1 MISSSVTGTNSS
13 SSQSNSISEPAAS
26 TGQPLGPQILQGL
39 DSSNSISTTSIS
51 SSSVPSGSASASSV
65 LSGATTSTAQPFA
78 SQILQGLGTS
88 NTTASNSI
96 SSGATTST
104 GQPLAPQILQ
114 GFGSGT
120 SSVSS
125 TSILLSSP
133 ASTGSPYVSN
143 GMSSAVLGTAP
154 SNSVPTNLG
163 ISSSGAYRPPY
174 GPPYGSQQATS
185 GGLSLRP
192 LVSQSPLGFGS
203 GSSPVSS
210 LGPSVTA
217 PAFTLPSNS
226 LLNASPSN
234 LSYPITGPTSSGPSN
249 SLAKPIALAS
259 TGVFRG
265 TAPSNLPFSISVPLN
280 SAVSNSLPRSAQPT
294 ITANSASN
302 GTISNAT
309 STGGCFDWLGH
320 PLPCNCPGAYSSG
333 GYTSLVAIT
342 NIVTNTAVNPPVL
355 STKITTETVGPPA
368 VVPGQDTC
376 GMACLIGA
384 SEVQILYW
392 PITTGQAN
400 LSITAAGP
408 TTPYSYVS
416 NGFTFTSPSVYVA
429 YRGLKASAAYDPFGE
444 PLGTASHD
452 VTVGYPPEALSTSH
466 CNLAYTMSAQQYQPI
481 NYTELQYP
489 PPNSAITD
497 CPHASGQPDVGG
509 AIYNPSAS
517 NEATNAFFS
526 IPGALNWVDPAW
538 STCIPVTYGVF
549 DPPKAL
555 SKAAQMAPQTAAGTS
570 GPFPETAAPGSSAT
584 PAAAPVTVAPGA
596 LGGLPVPAALSPAS
610 VLIPEPTSL
619 SAATGFDPSDTGSI
633 VLIGTGSAAAF
644 GFLGGDKA
652 PSFLDAATA
661 LVPDVSVNEVF
672 ATPAPSNGP
681 NNTPQQAPQQA
692 TSEAAAPIPVVNT
705 PSYNSVL
712 MATPNSIVAAPTAAA
727 QPAVSPINAPI
738 DIVPTANPPAATAPA
753 GNTPA
758 GNTPAGNT
766 PAGSA
771 PAVNVAAGNS
781 PVTNPPG
788 TAVNNPVVLA
798 SPSPVVVAG
807 DTAAPASNGGVVIAS
822 STYSPGSQ
830 ATVGGQVIS
839 VGTNNIVQGGTTQN
853 VHAQIEP
860 TPVLVGGNSIES
872 APSGGVVIA
881 SSTYEPGVVA
891 QVAGTPISVGSSN
904 IVVASSTHAIP
915 SVAAVVPQAAPVT
928 SQAVLIPTPV
938 LVGGNSVANAP
949 GGGVVI
955 GSSTYQPG
963 VQAQISGTP
972 ISVGTDNIAVDSSTY
987 ALPSAPSATPVL
999 IGGSPI
1005 AKAFSGGVVIAGST
1019 YQPGVV
1025 AQVAGTPIS
1034 VGTDNVVINSQTVGL
1049 PNAEPQTPAPNPVQ
1063 TPVQTPV
1070 LVGGQSIVK
1079 ASGGGVVIGSS
1090 TIAPGSEAT
1099 VSGTV
1104 VTAGTNNVAVGG
1116 DNYALP
1122 DAAGAT
1128 LQQQQAPAAQPQSAP
1143 AIIAGQTVSRAS
1155 NGGVVVGSSTIAPGQ
1170 QATISGQVISAGP
1183 SNVAI
1188 GGSTYA
1194 FPSTAGAILQTPAP
1208 QAQPQTTAFVGGQSI
1223 ARASNG
1229 GIVIGSSTI
1238 APGSQATISGQVIS
1252 AGPTNVAIGGST
1264 YTLPSTAGAVLQTP
1278 APQPSVPVEV
1288 GGNSIVKAA
1297 NGGVVIG
1304 SSTIAPGSKAT
1315 ISGQVISAGPS
1326 NVAIDGSTYA
1336 LPTSAG
1342 GVLETPA
1349 PQTEQEVPVQVGGN
1363 SIARASNGGLIIG
1376 SSTLAPGSEAT
1387 ISGQVV
1393 SAGTTNVVIGSST
1406 YDLASTAGAV
1416 LQTPSPSTPS
1426 NAPVVVAGQ
1435 TVARASNGGLVVG
1448 TSTIAPGAQAT
1459 ISGHVFSAAGTG
1471 ATNIAI
1477 DGSNYALPTTAGALL
1492 ETPAPTSPKTAEA
1505 VVTLANGDVI
1515 SAGGPAAVISGVTAS
1530 ILGDDSG
1537 LVIGSKIIPLPP
1549 PSALTTSNA
1558 VYTVGS
1564 QTFTAAPSG
1573 LPISIDGTTLSP
1585 GGSPITISGTV
1596 VSLGNG
1602 ALQIGSTI
1610 MPLPTAPSE
1619 QFTVGGTTF
1628 TAAATGFAI
1637 GGTSLAPGGSAITIS
1652 GTVVSLG
1659 TAGLQIGS
1667 STIPLNAA
1675 ELTAAAG
1682 GLVSGIGTA
1691 PTGFYNATS
1700 NSTSS
1705 TLLTSSATLSGP
1717 TPLTGAVSPTQAATS
1732 TAKPKTGMASR
1743 FGNEIWV
1750 LMTVIL
1756 GWGVGV
1762 VAFTM

>member
-1 MISSSVTGTNSS
+1 M
-13 SSQSNSISEPAAS
+13 
-26 TGQPLGPQILQGL
+26 
-39 DSSNSISTTSIS
+39 
-51 SSSVPSGSASASSV
+51 
-65 LSGATTSTAQPFA
+65 
-78 SQILQGLGTS
+78 
-88 NTTASNSI
+88 
-96 SSGATTST
+96 
-104 GQPLAPQILQ
+104 
-114 GFGSGT
+114 
-120 SSVSS
+120 
-125 TSILLSSP
+125 
-133 ASTGSPYVSN
+133 
-143 GMSSAVLGTAP
+143 
-154 SNSVPTNLG
+154 
-163 ISSSGAYRPPY
+163 
-174 GPPYGSQQATS
+174 
-185 GGLSLRP
+185 
-192 LVSQSPLGFGS
+192 
-203 GSSPVSS
+203 
-210 LGPSVTA
+210 
-217 PAFTLPSNS
+217 
-226 LLNASPSN
+226 
-234 LSYPITGPTSSGPSN
+234 
-249 SLAKPIALAS
+249 
-259 TGVFRG
+259 
-265 TAPSNLPFSISVPLN
+265 
-280 SAVSNSLPRSAQPT
+280 
-294 ITANSASN
+294 
-302 GTISNAT
+302 
-309 STGGCFDWLGH
+309 
-320 PLPCNCPGAYSSG
+320 
-333 GYTSLVAIT
+333 AIT
-342 NIVTNTAVNPPVL
+342 NIVTNTAVNPPVV
-355 STKITTETVGPPA
+355 STQVITETAGPPA

-392 PITTGQAN
+392 PVTTGQAN

-429 YRGLKASAAYDPFGE
+429 YRGLMASAAYDPFGE

-452 VTVGYPPEALSTSH
+452 VTVGYPPGALSTSH
-466 CNLAYTMSAQQYQPI
+466 CNLAYTMSAQQYHAI

-489 PPNSAITD
+489 PPNSALTD

-509 AIYNPSAS
+509 AIYNPTAS
-517 NEATNAFFS
+517 NEASNPVFS

-555 SKAAQMAPQTAAGTS
+555 SKAVQMAAQTAAGAS
-570 GPFPETAAPGSSAT
+570 VPVAETAAPGSSAT
-584 PAAAPVTVAPGA
+584 PTAAPVTVVPGA
-596 LGGLPVPAALSPAS
+596 LGGGNAPAPAPLSPAS
-610 VLIPEPTSL
+610 VLIAVPTS
-619 SAATGFDPSDTGSI
+619 TVETEGQDPSDTGLLVFS
-633 VLIGTGSAAAF
+633 GTGSVEAY
-644 GFLGGDKA
+644 GFHGGDKA
-652 PSFLDAATA
+652 PSYLGAATA
-661 LVPDVSVNEVF
+661 LVPSVSVNEVL
-672 ATPAPSNGP
+672 ATPAASNNP
-681 NNTPQQAPQQA
+681 PQQA
-692 TSEAAAPIPVVNT
+692 TSEEAPIPVVNT

-712 MATPNSIVAAPTAAA
+712 MATPSSVVAAPTAAA
-727 QPAVSPINAPI
+727 QSAVSPVNAP
-738 DIVPTANPPAATAPA
+738 VNNGPAADSPAVTAPA
-753 GNTPA
+753 GN
-758 GNTPAGNT
+758 G
-766 PAGSA
+766 
-771 PAVNVAAGNS
+771 PAVNS
-781 PVTNPPG
+781 PVTNAPA
-788 TAVNNPVVLA
+788 TAVNNPVVVA

-807 DTAAPASNGGVVIAS
+807 STAAPASNGGVVIAS
-822 STYSPGSQ
+822 STYAPGSQ

-839 VGTNNIVQGGTTQN
+839 VGTNNIVQGGTTQS
-853 VHAQIEP
+853 VPTQTEP

-915 SVAAVVPQAAPVT
+915 SVAAVGPQAAPVG
-928 SQAVLIPTPV
+928 SQAAPTPTPV

-955 GSSTYQPG
+955 ASSTYQPG

-999 IGGSPI
+999 IGGSTI
-1005 AKAFSGGVVIAGST
+1005 AKASSGGVVIAGST

-1049 PNAEPQTPAPNPVQ
+1049 PSAAPQTPAPTAVQ
-1063 TPVQTPV
+1063 IPSQTPV

-1090 TIAPGSEAT
+1090 TIAPGSQAT

-1104 VTAGTNNVAVGG
+1104 VTAGTNNVVVGG
-1116 DNYALP
+1116 NNYALP
-1122 DAAGAT
+1122 ETAGAT

-1143 AIIAGQTVSRAS
+1143 AIVAGQTVSRAS

-1188 GGSTYA
+1188 GGSTYSL
-1194 FPSTAGAILQTPAP
+1194 PSTAGAILQTPAP
-1208 QAQPQTTAFVGGQSI
+1208 QTQPQTTAFVGGQSI

-1264 YTLPSTAGAVLQTP
+1264 YALPSTAGAVLQTP
-1278 APQPSVPVEV
+1278 APQPSSPVEV
-1288 GGNSIVKAA
+1288 GGNSILKAA
-1297 NGGVVIG
+1297 NGGVVVG
-1304 SSTIAPGSKAT
+1304 SSTIAPGSEAT
-1315 ISGQVISAGPS
+1315 ISGQVISAGVS

-1336 LPTSAG
+1336 LPTSVGAA
-1342 GVLETPA
+1342 LETPA
-1349 PQTEQEVPVQVGGN
+1349 PQTEEEVPAQVGGS
-1363 SIARASNGGLIIG
+1363 SIARASNGGIIIG

-1387 ISGQVV
+1387 ISGQIV
-1393 SAGTTNVVIGSST
+1393 SAGATNVAIGGST
-1406 YDLASTAGAV
+1406 YDLPSTAGAV
-1416 LQTPSPSTPS
+1416 LQTPSPVTPS

-1435 TVARASNGGLVVG
+1435 TVARASNGGLIVG

-1477 DGSNYALPTTAGALL
+1477 DGNNYALPTTAGALL
-1492 ETPAPTSPKTAEA
+1492 ETPAPISPMAAEA
-1505 VVTLANGDVI
+1505 AVTLANGDVI
-1515 SAGGPAAVISGVTAS
+1515 SAGGPAAVVSGVTAS
-1530 ILGDDSG
+1530 VLGDDSG
-1537 LVIGSKIIPLPP
+1537 LVIGSKTIPLPP

-1558 VYTVGS
+1558 VYTVGG

-1573 LPISIDGTTLSP
+1573 IPISIDGTTLSP
-1585 GGSPITISGTV
+1585 DGSPITISGTI

-1619 QFTVGGTTF
+1619 LFTVGGTTF
-1628 TAAATGFAI
+1628 AAAATGFAVD
-1637 GGTSLAPGGSAITIS
+1637 GTSLAPGGSAITIS

-1682 GLVSGIGTA
+1682 GLVSGIGPA
-1691 PTGFYNATS
+1691 STGFYNGTS
-1700 NSTSS
+1700 TNPTSS

-1717 TPLTGAVSPTQAATS
+1717 TPLTGVVSPSQAATS

-1743 FGNEIWV
+1743 FGSEIWV
-1750 LMTVIL
+1750 LVITVTL
-1756 GWGVGV
+1756 GWSVGI

>member
-1 MISSSVTGTNSS
+1 MQSSSTISGSTA
-13 SSQSNSISEPAAS
+13 SN
-26 TGQPLGPQILQGL
+26 GQPFGSQILQEL
-39 DSSNSISTTSIS
+39 SSSNSISIDSAA
-51 SSSVPSGSASASSV
+51 SSSVSSGSASSSSIP
-65 LSGATTSTAQPFA
+65 SGT
-78 SQILQGLGTS
+78 
-88 NTTASNSI
+88 
-96 SSGATTST
+96 TTST

-114 GFGSGT
+114 GFGTGS
-120 SSVSS
+120 SNSVSS
-125 TSILLSSP
+125 SAIPLSSP
-133 ASTGSPYVSN
+133 TSTGPPYIFS
-143 GMSSAVLGTAP
+143 GISSALSGTAP
-154 SNSVPTNLG
+154 SNSVPTTSA
-163 ISSSGAYRPPY
+163 ISSSGAYSQPYGPPY
-174 GPPYGSQQATS
+174 GPPYGSQQATA
-185 GGLSLRP
+185 GGLSSRP
-192 LVSQSPLGFGS
+192 VLSQSPLGFGS

-210 LGPSVTA
+210 SVPSITA
-217 PAFTLPSNS
+217 PAFTLLSNS

-234 LSYPITGPTSSGPSN
+234 LSYPTTVPTFSGPSN
-249 SLAKPIALAS
+249 SFTKPIAPAP
-259 TGVFRG
+259 TGVFTG
-265 TAPSNLPFSISVPLN
+265 TAPTNLPLSISVPLN
-280 SAVSNSLPRSAQPT
+280 SVLSNSALPGTAQAT
-294 ITANSASN
+294 ITANSALSN
-302 GTISNAT
+302 GTTSNAT
-309 STGGCFDWLGH
+309 ATVGCFDWLGH

-342 NIVTNTAVNPPVL
+342 NIVTNTAVNPPVV
-355 STKITTETVGPPA
+355 STEVVTETVGPPA

-392 PITTGQAN
+392 PVTTGQAN

-408 TTPYSYVS
+408 TTPYSYIS

-429 YRGLKASAAYDPFGE
+429 YRGLMASAAYDPFGE

-452 VTVGYPPEALSTSH
+452 VTVGYPPGALSTSH
-466 CNLAYTMSAQQYQPI
+466 CNMAYTMSAQKYQPI

-489 PPNSAITD
+489 PPNSALTD

-509 AIYNPSAS
+509 SIYNPSAS

-555 SKAAQMAPQTAAGTS
+555 SKAVQMVPQTAAGAS
-570 GPFPETAAPGSSAT
+570 GPVAETAAPGSSAI
-584 PAAAPVTVAPGA
+584 PAAAPVTVVPGA
-596 LGGLPVPAALSPAS
+596 LGGGNNPAPGALSPAS
-610 VLIPEPTSL
+610 VLISGPTSTSGAEVL
-619 SAATGFDPSDTGSI
+619 GPSGTGSL
-633 VLIGTGSAAAF
+633 VLIGTGSAEAF
-644 GFLGGDKA
+644 GFNGGDKA
-652 PSFLDAATA
+652 PSFLYAATA
-661 LVPDVSVNEVF
+661 LVPSVSVNEVL
-672 ATPAPSNGP
+672 ATPAVSNDP
-681 NNTPQQAPQQA
+681 TNTPQQA
-692 TSEAAAPIPVVNT
+692 TSEAATPIPVVNT

-712 MATPNSIVAAPTAAA
+712 MATPSSVVAAPTAAA
-727 QPAVSPINAPI
+727 QPAVSPVNAPI
-738 DIVPTANPPAATAPA
+738 DNAPTANPPAATAQVGNVPA
-753 GNTPA
+753 ENLP
-758 GNTPAGNT
+758 
-766 PAGSA
+766 
-771 PAVNVAAGNS
+771 AGNS
-781 PVTNPPG
+781 PVVNSPG
-788 TAVNNPVVLA
+788 TNAPATAANNPVVVA

-807 DTAAPASNGGVVIAS
+807 NTAAPASNGGVVIAS

-853 VHAQIEP
+853 VPTQTEP

-881 SSTYEPGVVA
+881 SSTYEPGFVA

-938 LVGGNSVANAP
+938 LVGGNSVVNAP

-955 GSSTYQPG
+955 ASSTYQPG
-963 VQAQISGTP
+963 VQAQISGTS

-987 ALPSAPSATPVL
+987 ALPSPPSATPVL

-1005 AKAFSGGVVIAGST
+1005 AKASSGGIVIAGST

-1049 PNAEPQTPAPNPVQ
+1049 PNAAPQTPAPTPVQ
-1063 TPVQTPV
+1063 TPAQTPV

-1104 VTAGTNNVAVGG
+1104 VTAGTNNVVVGG
-1116 DNYALP
+1116 NNYALP
-1122 DAAGAT
+1122 DTAGAT

-1143 AIIAGQTVSRAS
+1143 AVVAGQTVSRAS
-1155 NGGVVVGSSTIAPGQ
+1155 NGGVVIGSSTIAPGQ

-1194 FPSTAGAILQTPAP
+1194 LPSTAGAILQTPAP
-1208 QAQPQTTAFVGGQSI
+1208 QTQPQTTAFVGGQSI

-1229 GIVIGSSTI
+1229 GIIIGSSTI
-1238 APGSQATISGQVIS
+1238 ALGSQATISGQVIS

-1264 YTLPSTAGAVLQTP
+1264 FALPSTAGAVLQTP

-1288 GGNSIVKAA
+1288 GGNSVVKAPS
-1297 NGGVVIG
+1297 GGVVIG

-1336 LPTSAG
+1336 LPTIAG

-1363 SIARASNGGLIIG
+1363 SIARASNGGIIIG

-1393 SAGTTNVVIGSST
+1393 SAGATNVAIGGST

-1416 LQTPSPSTPS
+1416 LQTPSPVTPT

-1477 DGSNYALPTTAGALL
+1477 DGNNYALATTAGVLL
-1492 ETPAPTSPKTAEA
+1492 ETPAPLSPKAAEA
-1505 VVTLANGDVI
+1505 AVTLANGDVI
-1515 SAGGPAAVISGVTAS
+1515 SAGGPAAIVSGVTAS
-1530 ILGDDSG
+1530 VLGDDSG
-1537 LVIGSKIIPLPP
+1537 LVIGSKTIPLPP
-1549 PSALTTSNA
+1549 PSALTTSGA
-1558 VYTVGS
+1558 LYTVGG

-1573 LPISIDGTTLSP
+1573 LPISIDGTKLSP
-1585 GGSPITISGTV
+1585 GGSPITISGTI

-1610 MPLPTAPSE
+1610 MPLPTAPAE
-1619 QFTVGGTTF
+1619 LFTVGGTTF
-1628 TAAATGFAI
+1628 AAAATGFAI
-1637 GGTSLAPGGSAITIS
+1637 DGTSLAPGGSAVTIS
-1652 GTVVSLG
+1652 GTLVSLG

-1682 GLVSGIGTA
+1682 GLVSGIGA
-1691 PTGFYNATS
+1691 VSTGFNNGTIT

-1705 TLLTSSATLSGP
+1705 TLMTTSATLSGP
-1717 TPLTGAVSPTQAATS
+1717 TPLTGAVSPSQAATS

-1756 GWGVGV
+1756 GWNVGV
-1762 VAFTM
+1762 IAFMM

>member
-1 MISSSVTGTNSS
+1 MS
-13 SSQSNSISEPAAS
+13 
-26 TGQPLGPQILQGL
+26 GL
-39 DSSNSISTTSIS
+39 
-51 SSSVPSGSASASSV
+51 
-65 LSGATTSTAQPFA
+65 L
-78 SQILQGLGTS
+78 
-88 NTTASNSI
+88 
-96 SSGATTST
+96 
-104 GQPLAPQILQ
+104 
-114 GFGSGT
+114 
-120 SSVSS
+120 
-125 TSILLSSP
+125 
-133 ASTGSPYVSN
+133 
-143 GMSSAVLGTAP
+143 TAP
-154 SNSVPTNLG
+154 TY
-163 ISSSGAYRPPY
+163 A
-174 GPPYGSQQATS
+174 
-185 GGLSLRP
+185 
-192 LVSQSPLGFGS
+192 
-203 GSSPVSS
+203 
-210 LGPSVTA
+210 
-217 PAFTLPSNS
+217 LPSNS

-234 LSYPITGPTSSGPSN
+234 LSYPTTGPTVTGPSN
-249 SLAKPIALAS
+249 SFPKPIPLAS
-259 TGVFRG
+259 TGIFGG
-265 TAPSNLPFSISVPLN
+265 TAPSNLPLSISVPLN
-280 SAVSNSLPRSAQPT
+280 SALSNSALPGVAQPT
-294 ITANSASN
+294 ITANSALSN
-302 GTISNAT
+302 GTTSNAT
-309 STGGCFDWLGH
+309 ATGGCFDWLGH

-333 GYTSLVAIT
+333 QYTSLIAIT
-342 NIVTNTAVNPPVL
+342 NIVTNTAVNPPVV
-355 STKITTETVGPPA
+355 STQIVTETAGPPA
-368 VVPGQDTC
+368 VAPGQDTC

-392 PITTGQAN
+392 PVTTGQAN

-429 YRGLKASAAYDPFGE
+429 YRGLMASAAYDPFGE

-452 VTVGYPPEALSTSH
+452 ITVGYPPGALSTSH
-466 CNLAYTMSAQQYQPI
+466 CDLAYTMSAQQYQPI

-489 PPNSAITD
+489 PPNRALTD

-509 AIYNPSAS
+509 SIYNPTAS
-517 NEATNAFFS
+517 NEASNPFFS

-549 DPPKAL
+549 DPPKKL
-555 SKAAQMAPQTAAGTS
+555 STASQMVAQTAAGAS
-570 GPFPETAAPGSSAT
+570 APVAETAAPGSSAT
-584 PAAAPVTVAPGA
+584 PTAAPVTVVPGA
-596 LGGLPVPAALSPAS
+596 LGGGNNPAPAPLSPAS
-610 VLIPEPTSL
+610 VLIGVPTS
-619 SAATGFDPSDTGSI
+619 TVETEGQDPSDTGI
-633 VLIGTGSAAAF
+633 LVLSGTESVVF
-644 GFLGGDKA
+644 HGGDKA
-652 PSFLDAATA
+652 PSYLGAATA
-661 LVPDVSVNEVF
+661 LVPSVSVNEVL
-672 ATPAPSNGP
+672 ATPAASNNP
-681 NNTPQQAPQQA
+681 AQQA
-692 TSEAAAPIPVVNT
+692 TSEEAPIPVVNT

-712 MATPNSIVAAPTAAA
+712 VATPSYLSAATALVPTAAA
-727 QPAVSPINAPI
+727 QPA
-738 DIVPTANPPAATAPA
+738 
-753 GNTPA
+753 
-758 GNTPAGNT
+758 
-766 PAGSA
+766 
-771 PAVNVAAGNS
+771 
-781 PVTNPPG
+781 PVTNAPA
-788 TAVNNPVVLA
+788 TAANNPVVVA

-807 DTAAPASNGGVVIAS
+807 STAAPASNGGVVIAS
-822 STYSPGSQ
+822 STYDPGSQ

-853 VHAQIEP
+853 VPIQTEP
-860 TPVLVGGNSIES
+860 TPVLVGGHSIES

-881 SSTYEPGVVA
+881 SSTYQPGVVA

-915 SVAAVVPQAAPVT
+915 SVAAVVAQAAPT
-928 SQAVLIPTPV
+928 PTPV

-955 GSSTYQPG
+955 ASSTYQPG

-999 IGGSPI
+999 IGGSTI
-1005 AKAFSGGVVIAGST
+1005 AKASSGGIVIAGST

-1049 PNAEPQTPAPNPVQ
+1049 PSAAPQTPAPTAIQ
-1063 TPVQTPV
+1063 TPAQTPV

-1079 ASGGGVVIGSS
+1079 ASGGGVIIGSS
-1090 TIAPGSEAT
+1090 TIAPGSQAT

-1104 VTAGTNNVAVGG
+1104 VTAGTNNVVVGG
-1116 DNYALP
+1116 NNYNLP
-1122 DAAGAT
+1122 DTAGAT

-1143 AIIAGQTVSRAS
+1143 ALVAGQTVSRAL

-1170 QATISGQVISAGP
+1170 QATISGQVISAGS

-1188 GGSTYA
+1188 GGSTYGL
-1194 FPSTAGAILQTPAP
+1194 PSTAGAILQTPAP
-1208 QAQPQTTAFVGGQSI
+1208 PTQPQTTAFVGGQSI

-1264 YTLPSTAGAVLQTP
+1264 YALPSTAGAVLQTP
-1278 APQPSVPVEV
+1278 APQPSSPVEV

-1297 NGGVVIG
+1297 NGGVVVG
-1304 SSTIAPGSKAT
+1304 GSTIAPGSEAT

-1342 GVLETPA
+1342 AVLETPA
-1349 PQTEQEVPVQVGGN
+1349 PESEQEVPVQVGGN
-1363 SIARASNGGLIIG
+1363 SIARASNGGIIIG

-1393 SAGTTNVVIGSST
+1393 SAGATNVAIGGST
-1406 YDLASTAGAV
+1406 YNLASTAGAV
-1416 LQTPSPSTPS
+1416 LQTPSPVTPS

-1435 TVARASNGGLVVG
+1435 TVARASNGGLIVG
-1448 TSTIAPGAQAT
+1448 TSTIAPGAQTT
-1459 ISGHVFSAAGTG
+1459 ISGHVFSAAGAG

-1477 DGSNYALPTTAGALL
+1477 DGNNYALPTTAGALL
-1492 ETPAPTSPKTAEA
+1492 ETPAPLSPMPGEA
-1505 VVTLANGDVI
+1505 AVTLANGDVI
-1515 SAGGPAAVISGVTAS
+1515 SAGGPAAVVSGVTAS
-1530 ILGDDSG
+1530 VLGDDSG
-1537 LVIGSKIIPLPP
+1537 LVIGTKTIPLPP

-1558 VYTVGS
+1558 VDTVGD
-1564 QTFTAAPSG
+1564 QTFTASPSG

-1619 QFTVGGTTF
+1619 LFTVGGTTF
-1628 TAAATGFAI
+1628 AAAATGFAVD
-1637 GGTSLAPGGSAITIS
+1637 GTSVAPGGSAITIS

-1682 GLVSGIGTA
+1682 GLVSGIGPA
-1691 PTGFYNATS
+1691 PTGFYNGTNT

-1717 TPLTGAVSPTQAATS
+1717 PPLTGVVSPSQAATS
-1732 TAKPKTGMASR
+1732 TAKPKTGMASK
-1743 FGNEIWV
+1743 FGSEIWV
-1750 LMTVIL
+1750 LVITLTL
-1756 GWGVGV
+1756 GWSVGV

>member
-1 MISSSVTGTNSS
+1 M
-13 SSQSNSISEPAAS
+13 
-26 TGQPLGPQILQGL
+26 
-39 DSSNSISTTSIS
+39 
-51 SSSVPSGSASASSV
+51 
-65 LSGATTSTAQPFA
+65 
-78 SQILQGLGTS
+78 
-88 NTTASNSI
+88 
-96 SSGATTST
+96 
-104 GQPLAPQILQ
+104 
-114 GFGSGT
+114 
-120 SSVSS
+120 
-125 TSILLSSP
+125 
-133 ASTGSPYVSN
+133 
-143 GMSSAVLGTAP
+143 
-154 SNSVPTNLG
+154 
-163 ISSSGAYRPPY
+163 
-174 GPPYGSQQATS
+174 
-185 GGLSLRP
+185 
-192 LVSQSPLGFGS
+192 
-203 GSSPVSS
+203 
-210 LGPSVTA
+210 
-217 PAFTLPSNS
+217 
-226 LLNASPSN
+226 
-234 LSYPITGPTSSGPSN
+234 
-249 SLAKPIALAS
+249 
-259 TGVFRG
+259 
-265 TAPSNLPFSISVPLN
+265 
-280 SAVSNSLPRSAQPT
+280 
-294 ITANSASN
+294 
-302 GTISNAT
+302 
-309 STGGCFDWLGH
+309 
-320 PLPCNCPGAYSSG
+320 
-333 GYTSLVAIT
+333 T

-355 STKITTETVGPPA
+355 STEVITVTAGPPA
-368 VVPGQDTC
+368 VAPGQDTC

-384 SEVQILYW
+384 DAVQILYW
-392 PITTGQAN
+392 PVTTGQAN

-429 YRGLKASAAYDPFGE
+429 YRGLMASAAYAPFGE

-466 CNLAYTMSAQQYQPI
+466 CNLAYTMSAQQYRPI

-489 PPNSAITD
+489 PPNSALTD
-497 CPHASGQPDVGG
+497 CPHASGQFDVGS

-526 IPGALNWVDPAW
+526 VPGALNWVDPAW

-555 SKAAQMAPQTAAGTS
+555 SKAVQMVPQTAAGAS
-570 GPFPETAAPGSSAT
+570 GPVAETAAPGSSAT
-584 PAAAPVTVAPGA
+584 PAAAPVTVVPGA
-596 LGGLPVPAALSPAS
+596 LGGGIEFSEGALSPAS
-610 VLIPEPTSL
+610 VLIPAPTSL
-619 SAATGFDPSDTGSI
+619 SAAEGFDPSNPGSL
-633 VLIGTGSAAAF
+633 VLTETGSAGAF
-644 GFLGGDKA
+644 GFYGGDKA
-652 PSFLDAATA
+652 PSFLLAATA
-661 LVPDVSVNEVF
+661 LVPSVSVNEIL
-672 ATPAPSNGP
+672 ATPVASPIPSNP
-681 NNTPQQAPQQA
+681 PQQA
-692 TSEAAAPIPVVNT
+692 TSEAAASIPVVNT

-712 MATPNSIVAAPTAAA
+712 MATPSSVVAAPTAAA
-727 QPAVSPINAPI
+727 QPAVSPVNAPV
-738 DIVPTANPPAATAPA
+738 DNSPAANPPAVTAPA

-758 GNTPAGNT
+758 GNAPAGN
-766 PAGSA
+766 A
-771 PAVNVAAGNS
+771 PAGNS
-781 PVTNPPG
+781 PVTNPPA
-788 TAVNNPVVLA
+788 TAVNNPVVVA
-798 SPSPVVVAG
+798 SPSPVVIAG
-807 DTAAPASNGGVVIAS
+807 NTAAPASNGGVVIAS

-853 VHAQIEP
+853 VPTQTEP
-860 TPVLVGGNSIES
+860 TPVLVGENSIES

-881 SSTYEPGVVA
+881 SSTYEPGVVT
-891 QVAGTPISVGSSN
+891 QLAGTPISVGSSH

-955 GSSTYQPG
+955 ASSTYQPG

-987 ALPSAPSATPVL
+987 ALPTAPPATPVL

-1005 AKAFSGGVVIAGST
+1005 AKASSGGIVIAGST

-1049 PNAEPQTPAPNPVQ
+1049 PNAAPQTPAPTPVQ
-1063 TPVQTPV
+1063 TPVQTPAQTPV
-1070 LVGGQSIVK
+1070 LVGGQSVVK

-1104 VTAGTNNVAVGG
+1104 VTAGTNNVVIGG
-1116 DNYALP
+1116 NNYALP
-1122 DAAGAT
+1122 DTAGAT

-1143 AIIAGQTVSRAS
+1143 AVVAGQTVSRAS

-1188 GGSTYA
+1188 GGSTYSL
-1194 FPSTAGAILQTPAP
+1194 PSTAGAILQTPAP

-1264 YTLPSTAGAVLQTP
+1264 YALPSTAGAVLQTP
-1278 APQPSVPVEV
+1278 APQPSSPVEV
-1288 GGNSIVKAA
+1288 GGNSIVKAP

-1304 SSTIAPGSKAT
+1304 SSTIAPGSEAT
-1315 ISGQVISAGPS
+1315 IFGQVISAGPS
-1326 NVAIDGSTYA
+1326 NVAIDGSTYV
-1336 LPTSAG
+1336 LPSSAG

-1363 SIARASNGGLIIG
+1363 SISRASNGGIIIG
-1376 SSTLAPGSEAT
+1376 SSTLVPGSEAT

-1393 SAGTTNVVIGSST
+1393 SAGATNIAIGGST

-1416 LQTPSPSTPS
+1416 LQTPSPVSPS

-1477 DGSNYALPTTAGALL
+1477 DGNNYALPTTAGALL
-1492 ETPAPTSPKTAEA
+1492 ETPAPISPNIVEA
-1505 VVTLANGDVI
+1505 AVTLANGDVI
-1515 SAGGPAAVISGVTAS
+1515 SAGGPAAVVSGVTAS
-1530 ILGDDSG
+1530 VLGDDSG
-1537 LVIGSKIIPLPP
+1537 LVIGSKTIPLPP

-1558 VYTVGS
+1558 VYTVGG

-1573 LPISIDGTTLSP
+1573 LPISIDGTTISP

-1596 VSLGNG
+1596 VALGNG

-1619 QFTVGGTTF
+1619 LFTVGGTTF
-1628 TAAATGFAI
+1628 AAAATGFAVD
-1637 GGTSLAPGGSAITIS
+1637 GTSLAPGGSAITIS

-1682 GLVSGIGTA
+1682 GLVSGVGPA
-1691 PTGFYNATS
+1691 PTGFYNGTNI

-1717 TPLTGAVSPTQAATS
+1717 TPLTGAGSPSQAATS
-1732 TAKPKTGMASR
+1732 TARPKTGMASR
-1743 FGNEIWV
+1743 FRSEIWV
-1750 LMTVIL
+1750 IMTVIL
-1756 GWGVGV
+1756 GWSVGIV
-1762 VAFTM
+1762 EFML

>member
-1 MISSSVTGTNSS
+1 MTSIPVTGTNSS
-13 SSQSNSISEPAAS
+13 SMQSNAMISGSTAS

-39 DSSNSISTTSIS
+39 DSSSSMSTNSIFSSSTS
-51 SSSVPSGSASASSV
+51 SSSASSSSV
-65 LSGATTSTAQPFA
+65 LSGSTTSIAQPLA
-78 SQILQGLGTS
+78 PQILQGLRTS
-88 NTTASNSI
+88 NTTASNPI
-96 SSGATTST
+96 SSGATIST

-114 GFGSGT
+114 GLGTGS

-125 TSILLSSP
+125 SAIPLSSP
-133 ASTGSPYVSN
+133 ASTGPPYVFN
-143 GMSSAVLGTAP
+143 GLSSALRTAP
-154 SNSVPTNLG
+154 SNSVPTNPG

-185 GGLSLRP
+185 GGLSSRP
-192 LVSQSPLGFGS
+192 LVSPSPLGFGS
-203 GSSPVSS
+203 GLSPVSS
-210 LGPSVTA
+210 LGSSVTA
-217 PAFTLPSNS
+217 PVFTLSSNS

-234 LSYPITGPTSSGPSN
+234 LSYPITGPPSLGPSN
-249 SLAKPIALAS
+249 SLAKPIASAS
-259 TGVFRG
+259 TRIFGG
-265 TAPSNLPFSISVPLN
+265 TAPSNLPLSISVPLN
-280 SAVSNSLPRSAQPT
+280 FAVSNSLPGSAQPT
-294 ITANSASN
+294 ITASLASN
-302 GTISNAT
+302 GTTSNAT

-342 NIVTNTAVNPPVL
+342 NIVTNTAVNPPIVSTEVL
-355 STKITTETVGPPA
+355 TETVGPPA
-368 VVPGQDTC
+368 IVPGQDTC

-429 YRGLKASAAYDPFGE
+429 YRGLKASAAYNPFGE
-444 PLGTASHD
+444 PLGSASHD

-555 SKAAQMAPQTAAGTS
+555 SKAVQMVPQTVAGAS
-570 GPFPETAAPGSSAT
+570 GLVAETAAPGSSAT

-596 LGGLPVPAALSPAS
+596 LGGVPVPLALSPAS

-619 SAATGFDPSDTGSI
+619 SAAEGFDSSDTGSL
-633 VLIGTGSAAAF
+633 VLIGTGSAEAF
-644 GFLGGDKA
+644 GFPGGNKA
-652 PSFLDAATA
+652 PSFLYAATA
-661 LVPDVSVNEVF
+661 LVPDVSVNEVL
-672 ATPAPSNGP
+672 ATPAPSNDP
-681 NNTPQQAPQQA
+681 NNPPQQAPQQT
-692 TSEAAAPIPVVNT
+692 TSEAVAPLPVVNT

-712 MATPNSIVAAPTAAA
+712 MATPSSVVAAPTAAA
-727 QPAVSPINAPI
+727 QPAVSPVNAPV
-738 DIVPTANPPAATAPA
+738 DKGPTVNPPAATAPG
-753 GNTPA
+753 GNSPA
-758 GNTPAGNT
+758 GNAPVENAPAR
-766 PAGSA
+766 SA
-771 PAVNVAAGNS
+771 PAVNS
-781 PVTNPPG
+781 PANNPPA
-788 TAVNNPVVLA
+788 TVVSNPVVVA

-807 DTAAPASNGGVVIAS
+807 NTAAPASNGGVVIAS

-853 VHAQIEP
+853 IPTQTEP

-904 IVVASSTHAIP
+904 IIVASSTHAIP
-915 SVAAVVPQAAPVT
+915 SIAAIVPQAAPVT
-928 SQAVLIPTPV
+928 SQAILIPTPV
-938 LVGGNSVANAP
+938 LVGGNSVVNAP

-955 GSSTYQPG
+955 ASSTYQPG

-1005 AKAFSGGVVIAGST
+1005 AKASSGGIVIAGST

-1034 VGTDNVVINSQTVGL
+1034 VGSDNVVINSHTVGL
-1049 PNAEPQTPAPNPVQ
+1049 PNAAPQIPSPVQ
-1063 TPVQTPV
+1063 TPAQTPV

-1079 ASGGGVVIGSS
+1079 ASGGGVIIGSS

-1104 VTAGTNNVAVGG
+1104 VTAGTNNVVVGG
-1116 DNYALP
+1116 NNYALP
-1122 DAAGAT
+1122 DTAGAT
-1128 LQQQQAPAAQPQSAP
+1128 LQQQQAPAAQPQSVP
-1143 AIIAGQTVSRAS
+1143 AIVAGQTVSRAS
-1155 NGGVVVGSSTIAPGQ
+1155 NGGVVVGSSTIGSGQ

-1188 GGSTYA
+1188 GGSIYTL
-1194 FPSTAGAILQTPAP
+1194 PSTAGAILQTPAP
-1208 QAQPQTTAFVGGQSI
+1208 QIQPQTTALVGGQSI

-1229 GIVIGSSTI
+1229 GVVIGSSTI

-1252 AGPTNVAIGGST
+1252 AGQTNVAIGGST
-1264 YTLPSTAGAVLQTP
+1264 YALPSTAGAVLQTP
-1278 APQPSVPVEV
+1278 TPQPSTPVEV
-1288 GGNSIVKAA
+1288 GGNSIVKAP
-1297 NGGVVIG
+1297 NGGIVIG
-1304 SSTIAPGSKAT
+1304 SSTIAPGSEAT

-1326 NVAIDGSTYA
+1326 HVAIDGSTYA

-1349 PQTEQEVPVQVGGN
+1349 PQTEQVPVQVGGN
-1363 SIARASNGGLIIG
+1363 SIARASNGGIIIG
-1376 SSTLAPGSEAT
+1376 SSTLAPGSVAT

-1393 SAGTTNVVIGSST
+1393 SAGATNVAIGSST

-1416 LQTPSPSTPS
+1416 VQTPSPVTPS

-1477 DGSNYALPTTAGALL
+1477 DGSNYALATTAGALL

-1505 VVTLANGDVI
+1505 VVTLANGDII

-1530 ILGDDSG
+1530 VLGDDSG
-1537 LVIGSKIIPLPP
+1537 LVIGSKTIPLPP

-1558 VYTVGS
+1558 VYTVGG

-1585 GGSPITISGTV
+1585 GGSPITISGTI
-1596 VSLGNG
+1596 VSLGDG

-1619 QFTVGGTTF
+1619 LFTVGGTTF
-1628 TAAATGFAI
+1628 AAAATGFAI

-1675 ELTAAAG
+1675 ELTAAAD
-1682 GLVSGIGTA
+1682 GLVSGIGAT
-1691 PTGFYNATS
+1691 PTGFYNAIS

-1717 TPLTGAVSPTQAATS
+1717 TPLTGVISPSQAATS

-1743 FGNEIWV
+1743 FGSEIWM

-1756 GWGVGV
+1756 GWSVGV
-1762 VAFTM
+1762 IAFTM

>member
-1 MISSSVTGTNSS
+1 M
-13 SSQSNSISEPAAS
+13 
-26 TGQPLGPQILQGL
+26 
-39 DSSNSISTTSIS
+39 
-51 SSSVPSGSASASSV
+51 
-65 LSGATTSTAQPFA
+65 
-78 SQILQGLGTS
+78 
-88 NTTASNSI
+88 
-96 SSGATTST
+96 
-104 GQPLAPQILQ
+104 
-114 GFGSGT
+114 
-120 SSVSS
+120 
-125 TSILLSSP
+125 
-133 ASTGSPYVSN
+133 
-143 GMSSAVLGTAP
+143 
-154 SNSVPTNLG
+154 
-163 ISSSGAYRPPY
+163 
-174 GPPYGSQQATS
+174 
-185 GGLSLRP
+185 
-192 LVSQSPLGFGS
+192 
-203 GSSPVSS
+203 
-210 LGPSVTA
+210 
-217 PAFTLPSNS
+217 
-226 LLNASPSN
+226 
-234 LSYPITGPTSSGPSN
+234 
-249 SLAKPIALAS
+249 
-259 TGVFRG
+259 
-265 TAPSNLPFSISVPLN
+265 
-280 SAVSNSLPRSAQPT
+280 
-294 ITANSASN
+294 
-302 GTISNAT
+302 
-309 STGGCFDWLGH
+309 
-320 PLPCNCPGAYSSG
+320 
-333 GYTSLVAIT
+333 AIT
-342 NIVTNTAVNPPVL
+342 NIVTNTAVNPPLVSTEVL
-355 STKITTETVGPPA
+355 TETVGPPA

-555 SKAAQMAPQTAAGTS
+555 SKAAQMVPQTAAGAS

-596 LGGLPVPAALSPAS
+596 LGGVPVPAALSPAS

-644 GFLGGDKA
+644 GFLGGNKA

-661 LVPDVSVNEVF
+661 LVPDVSVNEVL

-681 NNTPQQAPQQA
+681 NNTPQQI

-712 MATPNSIVAAPTAAA
+712 MATPSSGGGGPIALA
-727 QPAVSPINAPI
+727 QPVVSPVNAPI
-738 DIVPTANPPAATAPA
+738 DNAPTANPPAVTAPVGNTPAGNSPVGNAPAGNAPA

-758 GNTPAGNT
+758 
-766 PAGSA
+766 
-771 PAVNVAAGNS
+771 VNVAAGTS

-788 TAVNNPVVLA
+788 TAVKNSVVVA
-798 SPSPVVVAG
+798 GPSPVVVAG
-807 DTAAPASNGGVVIAS
+807 NTAAPAPNGGVVIAS

-853 VHAQIEP
+853 VHTQTEP

-1005 AKAFSGGVVIAGST
+1005 AKASSGGVVIAGST

-1034 VGTDNVVINSQTVGL
+1034 IGTDNVVINSQTVGL
-1049 PNAEPQTPAPNPVQ
+1049 PSAAPQTPAPNAVQ
-1063 TPVQTPV
+1063 TPAQTPV

-1099 VSGTV
+1099 ISGTV
-1104 VTAGTNNVAVGG
+1104 VTAGTNNVVVGG
-1116 DNYALP
+1116 NNYALP
-1122 DAAGAT
+1122 DTAGAT

-1143 AIIAGQTVSRAS
+1143 AIVAGQTVSRAS

-1188 GGSTYA
+1188 GGSTYTL
-1194 FPSTAGAILQTPAP
+1194 PSTAGAILQTPAP
-1208 QAQPQTTAFVGGQSI
+1208 QIQPQTTALVGGQSI
-1223 ARASNG
+1223 ARASDG
-1229 GIVIGSSTI
+1229 GIIIGSSTI
-1238 APGSQATISGQVIS
+1238 APGSQATISGQIIS
-1252 AGPTNVAIGGST
+1252 AGPSNVAIGGIT
-1264 YTLPSTAGAVLQTP
+1264 YSLPSTAGAVLQTP

-1288 GGNSIVKAA
+1288 GGNSIVKAP

-1315 ISGQVISAGPS
+1315 ISGQVISAGSS
-1326 NVAIDGSTYA
+1326 NIAIDGSTYT
-1336 LPTSAG
+1336 LPSSAG

-1363 SIARASNGGLIIG
+1363 SIARASNGGIIVG

-1393 SAGTTNVVIGSST
+1393 SAGTTNVAIGSST

-1416 LQTPSPSTPS
+1416 LQTPSPVTLS

-1435 TVARASNGGLVVG
+1435 TVARASNGGIVVG

-1492 ETPAPTSPKTAEA
+1492 ETPAPVSPKTAEA

-1537 LVIGSKIIPLPP
+1537 LVIGSKTIPLPP

-1558 VYTVGS
+1558 VYTVGD

-1682 GLVSGIGTA
+1682 GLVSGIGAA
-1691 PTGFYNATS
+1691 PTGFFNATS

-1756 GWGVGV
+1756 GWSVGV
-1762 VAFTM
+1762 IAFTM

>member
-1 MISSSVTGTNSS
+1 M
-13 SSQSNSISEPAAS
+13 
-26 TGQPLGPQILQGL
+26 
-39 DSSNSISTTSIS
+39 
-51 SSSVPSGSASASSV
+51 
-65 LSGATTSTAQPFA
+65 
-78 SQILQGLGTS
+78 
-88 NTTASNSI
+88 
-96 SSGATTST
+96 
-104 GQPLAPQILQ
+104 
-114 GFGSGT
+114 
-120 SSVSS
+120 
-125 TSILLSSP
+125 
-133 ASTGSPYVSN
+133 
-143 GMSSAVLGTAP
+143 
-154 SNSVPTNLG
+154 
-163 ISSSGAYRPPY
+163 
-174 GPPYGSQQATS
+174 
-185 GGLSLRP
+185 
-192 LVSQSPLGFGS
+192 
-203 GSSPVSS
+203 
-210 LGPSVTA
+210 
-217 PAFTLPSNS
+217 
-226 LLNASPSN
+226 
-234 LSYPITGPTSSGPSN
+234 
-249 SLAKPIALAS
+249 
-259 TGVFRG
+259 
-265 TAPSNLPFSISVPLN
+265 
-280 SAVSNSLPRSAQPT
+280 
-294 ITANSASN
+294 
-302 GTISNAT
+302 
-309 STGGCFDWLGH
+309 
-320 PLPCNCPGAYSSG
+320 
-333 GYTSLVAIT
+333 
-342 NIVTNTAVNPPVL
+342 NPPVV
-355 STKITTETVGPPA
+355 STQIVTETAGPPA
-368 VVPGQDTC
+368 VAPGQDTC

-392 PITTGQAN
+392 PVTTGQAN

-429 YRGLKASAAYDPFGE
+429 YRGLMASAAYDPFGE

-452 VTVGYPPEALSTSH
+452 ITVGYPPNALSTSH
-466 CNLAYTMSAQQYQPI
+466 CDLAYTMSAQQYQPI

-489 PPNSAITD
+489 PPNSALTD

-509 AIYNPSAS
+509 SIYNPTAS
-517 NEATNAFFS
+517 NEASNPFFS

-549 DPPKAL
+549 DPPKKL
-555 SKAAQMAPQTAAGTS
+555 STASQMVAQTAAGAS
-570 GPFPETAAPGSSAT
+570 VPVAESAAPGSSAT
-584 PAAAPVTVAPGA
+584 PTAAPVTVVPGA
-596 LGGLPVPAALSPAS
+596 LGGGNNPAPAPLSPAS
-610 VLIPEPTSL
+610 VLIAVPTSTVETEGGIL
-619 SAATGFDPSDTGSI
+619 VFS
-633 VLIGTGSAAAF
+633 GTESVVF
-644 GFLGGDKA
+644 HGGDKA
-652 PSFLDAATA
+652 PSYLGAATA
-661 LVPDVSVNEVF
+661 LVPSVSVNEVL
-672 ATPAPSNGP
+672 ATPAAP
-681 NNTPQQAPQQA
+681 NNTPQQA
-692 TSEAAAPIPVVNT
+692 TSEEAPIPVVNT

-712 MATPNSIVAAPTAAA
+712 VATPSYLGAATALVPTAAA
-727 QPAVSPINAPI
+727 QPA
-738 DIVPTANPPAATAPA
+738 
-753 GNTPA
+753 
-758 GNTPAGNT
+758 
-766 PAGSA
+766 
-771 PAVNVAAGNS
+771 
-781 PVTNPPG
+781 PVTNAPA
-788 TAVNNPVVLA
+788 TAANNPVVVA

-807 DTAAPASNGGVVIAS
+807 STAAPASNGGVVIAS
-822 STYSPGSQ
+822 STYAPGSQ

-853 VHAQIEP
+853 VPTQTEP

-881 SSTYEPGVVA
+881 SSTYQPGVVA

-915 SVAAVVPQAAPVT
+915 SVAAVVHQAAPT
-928 SQAVLIPTPV
+928 PTPV

-955 GSSTYQPG
+955 ASSTYQPG

-972 ISVGTDNIAVDSSTY
+972 ISVGTDSIAVDSSTY

-999 IGGSPI
+999 IGGSTI
-1005 AKAFSGGVVIAGST
+1005 AKASSGGIVIAGST

-1049 PNAEPQTPAPNPVQ
+1049 PSAAPQTPAPTAIQ
-1063 TPVQTPV
+1063 TPAQTPV

-1079 ASGGGVVIGSS
+1079 ASGGGVIIGSS
-1090 TIAPGSEAT
+1090 TIAPGSQAT

-1104 VTAGTNNVAVGG
+1104 VTAGTNNVVVGG
-1116 DNYALP
+1116 NNYNLP
-1122 DAAGAT
+1122 DTAGAT

-1143 AIIAGQTVSRAS
+1143 ALVAGQTVSRAS

-1188 GGSTYA
+1188 GGSTYGL
-1194 FPSTAGAILQTPAP
+1194 PSTAGAILQTPAP
-1208 QAQPQTTAFVGGQSI
+1208 QTQPQTTAFVGGQSI

-1252 AGPTNVAIGGST
+1252 AGPTDVAIGGST
-1264 YTLPSTAGAVLQTP
+1264 YALPSTAGAVLQTP
-1278 APQPSVPVEV
+1278 APQPSSPVEV

-1297 NGGVVIG
+1297 NGGVVVG
-1304 SSTIAPGSKAT
+1304 GSTIAPGSEAT

-1342 GVLETPA
+1342 AVLETSA
-1349 PQTEQEVPVQVGGN
+1349 PESEQEVPVQVGGN
-1363 SIARASNGGLIIG
+1363 SIARASNGGIIIG

-1393 SAGTTNVVIGSST
+1393 SAGATNVAIGGST
-1406 YDLASTAGAV
+1406 YNLASTAGAV
-1416 LQTPSPSTPS
+1416 LQTPSPVTPS

-1435 TVARASNGGLVVG
+1435 TVARASNGGLIVG

-1459 ISGHVFSAAGTG
+1459 ISGHVFSAAGAG

-1492 ETPAPTSPKTAEA
+1492 ETPAPISPMAAEA
-1505 VVTLANGDVI
+1505 AVTLANGDVI
-1515 SAGGPAAVISGVTAS
+1515 SAGGPAAVVSGVTAS
-1530 ILGDDSG
+1530 VLGDDSG
-1537 LVIGSKIIPLPP
+1537 LVIGSKTIPLPP

-1558 VYTVGS
+1558 VYTVGG

-1619 QFTVGGTTF
+1619 LFTVGGTTF
-1628 TAAATGFAI
+1628 AAAATGFAVD
-1637 GGTSLAPGGSAITIS
+1637 GTSLAPGGSAITIS

-1682 GLVSGIGTA
+1682 GLVSGIGPA
-1691 PTGFYNATS
+1691 PTGFYNGTNT

-1717 TPLTGAVSPTQAATS
+1717 PPLTGVVSPSQAATS
-1732 TAKPKTGMASR
+1732 TAKPKTGMATK
-1743 FGNEIWV
+1743 FGSEIWV
-1750 LMTVIL
+1750 LVITVTL
-1756 GWGVGV
+1756 GWSVGV

>member
-1 MISSSVTGTNSS
+1 MISGSTA
-13 SSQSNSISEPAAS
+13 SN
-26 TGQPLGPQILQGL
+26 GQPLGSQILQGL
-39 DSSNSISTTSIS
+39 DSSNSISTDSTS
-51 SSSVPSGSASASSV
+51 SSSVTP
-65 LSGATTSTAQPFA
+65 GATTISSGHSLAP
-78 SQILQGLGTS
+78 QILQGLGTVNS
-88 NTTASNSI
+88 IPSNSI
-96 SSGATTST
+96 SSNVTTST

-114 GFGSGT
+114 GLGTGS
-120 SSVSS
+120 SDSVSS
-125 TSILLSSP
+125 SAIPLSSP
-133 ASTGSPYVSN
+133 TSSEPPYVSN
-143 GMSSAVLGTAP
+143 GMSPALSGTAP
-154 SNSVPTNLG
+154 FNSMPTNSG

-174 GPPYGSQQATS
+174 GPPYERPYGSQLSSRPVSQLP
-185 GGLSLRP
+185 LSLI
-192 LVSQSPLGFGS
+192 S
-203 GSSPVSS
+203 GSSPLSS
-210 LGPSVTA
+210 SGPSVIS

-234 LSYPITGPTSSGPSN
+234 LTYPTTGPTSSGPSN
-249 SLAKPIALAS
+249 SFTKPIASAS
-259 TGVFRG
+259 TGVFGG

-280 SAVSNSLPRSAQPT
+280 SAMSNSLPGSAQPT
-294 ITANSASN
+294 ITANSALSN
-302 GTISNAT
+302 GTSSNAT
-309 STGGCFDWLGH
+309 ATGGCFDWLGH

-333 GYTSLVAIT
+333 GYTSLMAIT
-342 NIVTNTAVNPPVL
+342 NIVTNTAVSPPVV
-355 STKITTETVGPPA
+355 STEVITETVGPPA

-392 PITTGQAN
+392 PVTTGQAN

-444 PLGTASHD
+444 PLGSASHD

-466 CNLAYTMSAQQYQPI
+466 CNMAYTMSAQQYQPI

-489 PPNSAITD
+489 PPNSALTD

-555 SKAAQMAPQTAAGTS
+555 SKAVQMVPQTAAGAS
-570 GPFPETAAPGSSAT
+570 GPVAETAAPGSSAT
-584 PAAAPVTVAPGA
+584 PAAAPVTVVPGA
-596 LGGLPVPAALSPAS
+596 LGGGNNPAPGALSPAS
-610 VLIPEPTSL
+610 VLIPGPTSL
-619 SAATGFDPSDTGSI
+619 SAAEGLNPSDPGSLVLTG
-633 VLIGTGSAAAF
+633 TWSAEAF

-652 PSFLDAATA
+652 PSFLLAATA
-661 LVPDVSVNEVF
+661 LVPSVSINEVL
-672 ATPAPSNGP
+672 ATPAASNDP
-681 NNTPQQAPQQA
+681 NNPPQQA
-692 TSEAAAPIPVVNT
+692 TSEVAAPIPIVNT

-712 MATPNSIVAAPTAAA
+712 LATPSSVVAAPTAAA
-727 QPAVSPINAPI
+727 QPAVSPANAPV
-738 DIVPTANPPAATAPA
+738 DNAPAANPPAVTAPA
-753 GNTPA
+753 GN
-758 GNTPAGNT
+758 
-766 PAGSA
+766 A
-771 PAVNVAAGNS
+771 PAGNS
-781 PVTNPPG
+781 PVTNPPA
-788 TAVNNPVVLA
+788 TAVSN
-798 SPSPVVVAG
+798 PVVVASASAVVVAG
-807 DTAAPASNGGVVIAS
+807 NTAAPASNGGVVIAS

-853 VHAQIEP
+853 VPTQTEP

-915 SVAAVVPQAAPVT
+915 SVAVVAPQIAPVT

-955 GSSTYQPG
+955 ASSTYQPG

-987 ALPSAPSATPVL
+987 ALPSAPPATPVL

-1005 AKAFSGGVVIAGST
+1005 AKVSSGGIVIAGST

-1049 PNAEPQTPAPNPVQ
+1049 PNAAPQTPAPTPVQ
-1063 TPVQTPV
+1063 TPAQTPV

-1104 VTAGTNNVAVGG
+1104 VTAGTNNVVIGG
-1116 DNYALP
+1116 NNYALP
-1122 DAAGAT
+1122 DTAGAT

-1143 AIIAGQTVSRAS
+1143 AIVSGQTVSRAS

-1188 GGSTYA
+1188 GGSTYNL
-1194 FPSTAGAILQTPAP
+1194 PSTAGAILQTPAP
-1208 QAQPQTTAFVGGQSI
+1208 QTQPQTTAFVGGQSI

-1229 GIVIGSSTI
+1229 GIVVGSSTI

-1264 YTLPSTAGAVLQTP
+1264 YALPSTAGAVLQTP
-1278 APQPSVPVEV
+1278 APQPSSPVEV
-1288 GGNSIVKAA
+1288 GGNSIVKAP

-1304 SSTIAPGSKAT
+1304 SSTIAPGSEAT

-1336 LPTSAG
+1336 LPSSAG

-1363 SIARASNGGLIIG
+1363 SIARASNGAIIID

-1393 SAGTTNVVIGSST
+1393 SAGATNVAIGGST

-1416 LQTPSPSTPS
+1416 LQTPSPVTPS

-1435 TVARASNGGLVVG
+1435 TVTRASNGGIVVG

-1477 DGSNYALPTTAGALL
+1477 DGNNYALPTTAGALL
-1492 ETPAPTSPKTAEA
+1492 ETPAPISPKTAEA
-1505 VVTLANGDVI
+1505 AVTLANGDVI
-1515 SAGGPAAVISGVTAS
+1515 SAGGPAAVVSGVTAS
-1530 ILGDDSG
+1530 VLGDDSG
-1537 LVIGSKIIPLPP
+1537 LVIGSKTIPLPP
-1549 PSALTTSNA
+1549 PSALSTSNA
-1558 VYTVGS
+1558 VYTVGG
-1564 QTFTAAPSG
+1564 QTFTAPPSG

-1619 QFTVGGTTF
+1619 LFTVGGTTF
-1628 TAAATGFAI
+1628 AAAATGFAVD
-1637 GGTSLAPGGSAITIS
+1637 GTSLAPGGSAITIS

-1682 GLVSGIGTA
+1682 GLVSGIGPA
-1691 PTGFYNATS
+1691 PTGFYNGTNT

-1717 TPLTGAVSPTQAATS
+1717 TPLTGAVSPSQAATS
-1732 TAKPKTGMASR
+1732 IARPKTGMASR
-1743 FGNEIWV
+1743 VGSEIRV
-1750 LMTVIL
+1750 FMTVIL
-1756 GWGVGV
+1756 GWSVGII
-1762 VAFTM
+1762 AFMM

>member
-1 MISSSVTGTNSS
+1 M
-13 SSQSNSISEPAAS
+13 QSNSMLSESRAS

-39 DSSNSISTTSIS
+39 DSSNSMLSSSTS
-51 SSSVPSGSASASSV
+51 SSSVPLGS
-65 LSGATTSTAQPFA
+65 SGATTSTAQPLA
-78 SQILQGLGTS
+78 PQILQGLGTS
-88 NTTASNSI
+88 NTTASNPI
-96 SSGATTST
+96 FSGATTST

-133 ASTGSPYVSN
+133 ASTGPPYVFN
-143 GMSSAVLGTAP
+143 GMSSALSKTAP
-154 SNSVPTNLG
+154 SNSVPTNAG

-185 GGLSLRP
+185 GGLSSRP
-192 LVSQSPLGFGS
+192 VVAQSPLGFGS
-203 GSSPVSS
+203 GLSPVLS

-217 PAFTLPSNS
+217 PAFPSNS

-234 LSYPITGPTSSGPSN
+234 LSYPITGLTSSGPSN
-249 SLAKPIALAS
+249 SLAKPIASAS

-265 TAPSNLPFSISVPLN
+265 TAPSSLPFPISVPLN
-280 SAVSNSLPRSAQPT
+280 SAVSNSLPGSAQPT
-294 ITANSASN
+294 ITVNPASN
-302 GTISNAT
+302 GTSSNAT

-555 SKAAQMAPQTAAGTS
+555 SKAAQMVPQTAAGAS
-570 GPFPETAAPGSSAT
+570 GPVAETAAPGPSAT
-584 PAAAPVTVAPGA
+584 QAAAPVTVAPGA
-596 LGGLPVPAALSPAS
+596 MGGVPVPAALSPAS

-619 SAATGFDPSDTGSI
+619 SAAAGFDPSDTGSI

-681 NNTPQQAPQQA
+681 SNTPQQAPQQA

-727 QPAVSPINAPI
+727 QPAVSPVNAPI

-758 GNTPAGNT
+758 GNA

-788 TAVNNPVVLA
+788 TAVNNPVVVA

-807 DTAAPASNGGVVIAS
+807 NTAAPASNGGVVIAS

-853 VHAQIEP
+853 VHAQTEP

-904 IVVASSTHAIP
+904 IVVASSTHIIP
-915 SVAAVVPQAAPVT
+915 SVAAVVPPAPVT

-1005 AKAFSGGVVIAGST
+1005 AKASSGGVVIAGST

-1034 VGTDNVVINSQTVGL
+1034 VGTDNLVINSQTVGL
-1049 PNAEPQTPAPNPVQ
+1049 PNAGPQTPAPNPVQ
-1063 TPVQTPV
+1063 TPAQTPV

-1104 VTAGTNNVAVGG
+1104 VTAGTNNVVVGG
-1116 DNYALP
+1116 NNYALP
-1122 DAAGAT
+1122 DTAGAT
-1128 LQQQQAPAAQPQSAP
+1128 LQQQQAPAAQLQSAP
-1143 AIIAGQTVSRAS
+1143 AFVAGQTVSRAS

-1183 SNVAI
+1183 SNIAI

-1208 QAQPQTTAFVGGQSI
+1208 QTQPQSTAFVGGQSI

-1264 YTLPSTAGAVLQTP
+1264 YALPSTAGAVLQTP

-1288 GGNSIVKAA
+1288 GGNSIVKAS

-1304 SSTIAPGSKAT
+1304 SSTISPGSKAT

-1326 NVAIDGSTYA
+1326 SVAIDGSTYA
-1336 LPTSAG
+1336 LPSSAG

-1349 PQTEQEVPVQVGGN
+1349 PSTEQEVPVQVGGN
-1363 SIARASNGGLIIG
+1363 SIARAPNGGLNIG
-1376 SSTLAPGSEAT
+1376 SSTLEPGSKAT

-1393 SAGTTNVVIGSST
+1393 SAGATNVAIGSST

-1416 LQTPSPSTPS
+1416 LQTPSPVTSF

-1448 TSTIAPGAQAT
+1448 TSTIEPGAQAT

-1492 ETPAPTSPKTAEA
+1492 ETPAPISPKTAEA
-1505 VVTLANGDVI
+1505 VVTLANGNVI

-1530 ILGDDSG
+1530 VLGDDSG
-1537 LVIGSKIIPLPP
+1537 LVIGSKTIPLPP
-1549 PSALTTSNA
+1549 PSALTTSNP
-1558 VYTVGS
+1558 VYTVGG

-1637 GGTSLAPGGSAITIS
+1637 GGTTLAPGGSAVTIS

-1682 GLVSGIGTA
+1682 GLVSGIGVA

-1705 TLLTSSATLSGP
+1705 TLLSSSATLSGP
-1717 TPLTGAVSPTQAATS
+1717 TPLTGAVSPSQAATS

-1743 FGNEIWV
+1743 FESEIWV

-1756 GWGVGV
+1756 GWSVGV
-1762 VAFTM
+1762 IAFTI

>member
-1 MISSSVTGTNSS
+1 MASNGQPLGSQILQGLGSSNSISINSASSSSVTSGTTT
-13 SSQSNSISEPAAS
+13 S
-26 TGQPLGPQILQGL
+26 TGQPLAP
-39 DSSNSISTTSIS
+39 
-51 SSSVPSGSASASSV
+51 
-65 LSGATTSTAQPFA
+65 
-78 SQILQGLGTS
+78 QILQGLGTS
-88 NTTASNSI
+88 DSTSSKSI
-96 SSGATTST
+96 SSDATTST

-114 GFGSGT
+114 GFGTGS
-120 SSVSS
+120 SKSVSS
-125 TSILLSSP
+125 SAIPLSSP
-133 ASTGSPYVSN
+133 TSTGPPYAFN
-143 GMSSAVLGTAP
+143 RMSSALSGTAP
-154 SNSVPTNLG
+154 SNSVPTNAG
-163 ISSSGAYRPPY
+163 ISSSGPYMSPYGPPY
-174 GPPYGSQQATS
+174 GPPYGSQQATV
-185 GGLSLRP
+185 GGLSSRP
-192 LVSQSPLGFGS
+192 VVSHSPLGFGS
-203 GSSPVSS
+203 GSSPVPSS
-210 LGPSVTA
+210 GPPVTA
-217 PAFTLPSNS
+217 SAYTLPSNS

-234 LSYPITGPTSSGPSN
+234 LSYPTTGPTFSGPSN
-249 SLAKPIALAS
+249 SFTKPIAPAP
-259 TGVFRG
+259 TGVFTG
-265 TAPSNLPFSISVPLN
+265 TAPSNLPISISVPLN
-280 SAVSNSLPRSAQPT
+280 SVLSNSALPGSAQPT
-294 ITANSASN
+294 ITANSALSN
-302 GTISNAT
+302 GTSSNAT

-333 GYTSLVAIT
+333 GYTSLIAIT
-342 NIVTNTAVNPPVL
+342 NIVTNTAVNPPVV
-355 STKITTETVGPPA
+355 STKVVIETAGPPA

-392 PITTGQAN
+392 PVTTGQAN

-444 PLGTASHD
+444 PLGSASHD
-452 VTVGYPPEALSTSH
+452 VTVGYPPGALSTSH
-466 CNLAYTMSAQQYQPI
+466 CNMAYTMPAQQYQPI

-489 PPNSAITD
+489 PPNSALTD

-555 SKAAQMAPQTAAGTS
+555 SKAVQMVPQTAAGVS
-570 GPFPETAAPGSSAT
+570 GPIAETAAPGSSAA
-584 PAAAPVTVAPGA
+584 PAAAPVTIVPGA
-596 LGGLPVPAALSPAS
+596 LGGGNNPAPGALSPAS
-610 VLIPEPTSL
+610 VLIPGPTSL
-619 SAATGFDPSDTGSI
+619 SAAEGFDPSDTGST
-633 VLIGTGSAAAF
+633 VLVGTGSVEAF
-644 GFLGGDKA
+644 GFDGAAKA
-652 PSFLDAATA
+652 PSFLFAATA
-661 LVPDVSVNEVF
+661 LVPSVSVNEVR
-672 ATPAPSNGP
+672 ATPAASNDP
-681 NNTPQQAPQQA
+681 NNPPQQAPQQT

-712 MATPNSIVAAPTAAA
+712 MATPSSVVAAPTAAA
-727 QPAVSPINAPI
+727 QPPVSPVNAPI
-738 DIVPTANPPAATAPA
+738 DNSPAANPPPVTAPA

-758 GNTPAGNT
+758 MNAPAAN
-766 PAGSA
+766 A
-771 PAVNVAAGNS
+771 PAVSS
-781 PVTNPPG
+781 P
-788 TAVNNPVVLA
+788 VNNPVVVA
-798 SPSPVVVAG
+798 SPSPIVVAG
-807 DTAAPASNGGVVIAS
+807 NTAAPAPNGGVVISS
-822 STYSPGSQ
+822 STYGPGSQ
-830 ATVGGQVIS
+830 ATVGGQIIS

-853 VHAQIEP
+853 VPTQTEP
-860 TPVLVGGNSIES
+860 TPVLVGENSIES

-915 SVAAVVPQAAPVT
+915 SVAAVVPQAVPVT

-955 GSSTYQPG
+955 ASSTYQPG

-987 ALPSAPSATPVL
+987 ALPTAPPATPVL

-1005 AKAFSGGVVIAGST
+1005 AKASSGGVVIAGST

-1049 PNAEPQTPAPNPVQ
+1049 PNAAPQTPAPTPVQ
-1063 TPVQTPV
+1063 TPAQTPV

-1099 VSGTV
+1099 VSGIV
-1104 VTAGTNNVAVGG
+1104 VIAGTNNVVIGG
-1116 DNYALP
+1116 NNYALP
-1122 DAAGAT
+1122 DNAGAT

-1143 AIIAGQTVSRAS
+1143 AIVAGQTVSRAS

-1183 SNVAI
+1183 SNVAV
-1188 GGSTYA
+1188 GGSTYVL
-1194 FPSTAGAILQTPAP
+1194 PSTAGAILQTPAP
-1208 QAQPQTTAFVGGQSI
+1208 QTQPQATALVGGQSI

-1264 YTLPSTAGAVLQTP
+1264 YALPSTAGAVLQTP
-1278 APQPSVPVEV
+1278 APQPSTPVEV
-1288 GGNSIVKAA
+1288 GGNSVVKAA
-1297 NGGVVIG
+1297 NGGVIIG

-1336 LPTSAG
+1336 LPSSAG

-1363 SIARASNGGLIIG
+1363 SIARASNGGIIIG

-1393 SAGTTNVVIGSST
+1393 SAGATNVAIGGST

-1416 LQTPSPSTPS
+1416 LQTPSPVTPT

-1435 TVARASNGGLVVG
+1435 TIARASNGGLVVG

-1477 DGSNYALPTTAGALL
+1477 DGSNYAIPTTAGALL
-1492 ETPAPTSPKTAEA
+1492 ETPAPLSPKAAEA
-1505 VVTLANGDVI
+1505 AVTLANGDVI

-1530 ILGDDSG
+1530 VLGDDSG
-1537 LVIGSKIIPLPP
+1537 LVIGSKTIPLPP

-1558 VYTVGS
+1558 VYTVGG

-1596 VSLGNG
+1596 VSLGSG

-1619 QFTVGGTTF
+1619 LFTVGGTSF
-1628 TAAATGFAI
+1628 AAAATGFAI
-1637 GGTSLAPGGSAITIS
+1637 DGTSLAPGGSAITIS

-1682 GLVSGIGTA
+1682 GLVSGIGA
-1691 PTGFYNATS
+1691 VSTGFNNATS
-1700 NSTSS
+1700 TNSTSS
-1705 TLLTSSATLSGP
+1705 TLMTSSATLSGP
-1717 TPLTGAVSPTQAATS
+1717 TPLTGVVSSSQAAPS
-1732 TAKPKTGMASR
+1732 TVKPKTGMATR

-1750 LMTVIL
+1750 LITVIL
-1756 GWGVGV
+1756 GWSAGVI
-1762 VAFTM
+1762 AFMM

>member
-1 MISSSVTGTNSS
+1 MSMPPT
-13 SSQSNSISEPAAS
+13 
-26 TGQPLGPQILQGL
+26 
-39 DSSNSISTTSIS
+39 S
-51 SSSVPSGSASASSV
+51 SSSVSLVS
-65 LSGATTSTAQPFA
+65 SGATTSTAQPFA
-78 SQILQGLGTS
+78 PQTLQGLGTLGR
-88 NTTASNSI
+88 TASI
-96 SSGATTST
+96 PIFSSAATST
-104 GQPLAPQILQ
+104 GQPLASQILQ

-120 SSVSS
+120 SSVLSS
-125 TSILLSSP
+125 AIPLSSP
-133 ASTGSPYVSN
+133 VSTGSRYVFN
-143 GMSSAVLGTAP
+143 GMSSALSGTAP

-163 ISSSGAYRPPY
+163 ISSTGAYRPPY

-210 LGPSVTA
+210 LGPSTTA

-234 LSYPITGPTSSGPSN
+234 LSYPITGPTASGPS
-249 SLAKPIALAS
+249 SFLAKPIASAS

-280 SAVSNSLPRSAQPT
+280 SAVSKSLPGSAQAT
-294 ITANSASN
+294 ITANPASN
-302 GTISNAT
+302 GTSSNAT

-333 GYTSLVAIT
+333 GYTSLIAIT
-342 NIVTNTAVNPPVL
+342 NIVTNTAVNPPVV
-355 STKITTETVGPPA
+355 STVVQTETAGPPA

-376 GMACLIGA
+376 GMGCLIGA

-452 VTVGYPPEALSTSH
+452 ITVGYPPEALSTSH

-497 CPHASGQPDVGG
+497 CPHVSGQPDVGG

-549 DPPKAL
+549 DPPKTL
-555 SKAAQMAPQTAAGTS
+555 SKAAQMVPQTAAGAS
-570 GPFPETAAPGSSAT
+570 GLVAETAAPGSSAT

-596 LGGLPVPAALSPAS
+596 VGGLPIPAALSPAS

-619 SAATGFDPSDTGSI
+619 SAAAGFDPSDTGSI
-633 VLIGTGSAAAF
+633 VLIGTGSNAAF
-644 GFLGGDKA
+644 GFYGGDKA
-652 PSFLDAATA
+652 PSFLGAATA
-661 LVPDVSVNEVF
+661 LVPDVSVNEVL

-727 QPAVSPINAPI
+727 QPAVSPVNAPLV
-738 DIVPTANPPAATAPA
+738 IVPTADSPAATLPA

-758 GNTPAGNT
+758 ESAPAESA
-766 PAGSA
+766 PAESA
-771 PAVNVAAGNS
+771 PAVNVAAGTL
-781 PVTNPPG
+781 PVTNPPE
-788 TAVNNPVVLA
+788 TAVNNPVVVA
-798 SPSPVVVAG
+798 SPTPVVVAG
-807 DTAAPASNGGVVIAS
+807 NTAAPASNGGVVIAS

-853 VHAQIEP
+853 VPTQTEP

-915 SVAAVVPQAAPVT
+915 SVAAVVPPAPVT

-972 ISVGTDNIAVDSSTY
+972 ISVGTDNLAVDSSTY

-1005 AKAFSGGVVIAGST
+1005 AKASSGGVVIAGST

-1034 VGTDNVVINSQTVGL
+1034 VGTDSVVINSQTVGL
-1049 PNAEPQTPAPNPVQ
+1049 PNAGPQTAAPNPVQ
-1063 TPVQTPV
+1063 TPAQTPV

-1104 VTAGTNNVAVGG
+1104 VTAGTNNVVVGG
-1116 DNYALP
+1116 NNYALP
-1122 DAAGAT
+1122 DTAGAT

-1143 AIIAGQTVSRAS
+1143 AIVAGQTVSRAS
-1155 NGGVVVGSSTIAPGQ
+1155 NGGVVVGSSTIAPGK

-1183 SNVAI
+1183 SNIAI
-1188 GGSTYA
+1188 GGSTYTL
-1194 FPSTAGAILQTPAP
+1194 PSTAGAILQTPAP
-1208 QAQPQTTAFVGGQSI
+1208 QIQPQTAFVGGQSI

-1264 YTLPSTAGAVLQTP
+1264 YTLPSTAGAILQTP
-1278 APQPSVPVEV
+1278 EPQPSVPVEI
-1288 GGNSIVKAA
+1288 GGNSIVKAS

-1315 ISGQVISAGPS
+1315 ISGQVVSAGPS
-1326 NVAIDGSTYA
+1326 NVAIDSRTYA
-1336 LPTSAG
+1336 LPSSAG

-1376 SSTLAPGSEAT
+1376 SSTIAPGSEAT
-1387 ISGQVV
+1387 ISGQVI
-1393 SAGTTNVVIGSST
+1393 SAGSTNVAIGSST

-1416 LQTPSPSTPS
+1416 LQTPSPVTAS

-1492 ETPAPTSPKTAEA
+1492 ETPAPISPKTAEA
-1505 VVTLANGDVI
+1505 VVTLANGNVI

-1530 ILGDDSG
+1530 VLGDDSG
-1537 LVIGSKIIPLPP
+1537 LVIGSKTIPLPP

-1558 VYTVGS
+1558 VYTVGG

-1573 LPISIDGTTLSP
+1573 LPICSDGTTLSP

-1619 QFTVGGTTF
+1619 LFTVGGTTF

-1637 GGTSLAPGGSAITIS
+1637 GGTTLAPGGSAITIS
-1652 GTVVSLG
+1652 GTAVSLG

-1682 GLVSGIGTA
+1682 GFVSGIGTA

-1717 TPLTGAVSPTQAATS
+1717 TPLTGVVSPSQAATS
-1732 TAKPKTGMASR
+1732 TAEPKTGMASR
-1743 FGNEIWV
+1743 LGSEIWV
-1750 LMTVIL
+1750 SMTVIL
-1756 GWGVGV
+1756 GWSVGV
-1762 VAFTM
+1762 IAFTM

>member
-1 MISSSVTGTNSS
+1 M
-13 SSQSNSISEPAAS
+13 
-26 TGQPLGPQILQGL
+26 L
-39 DSSNSISTTSIS
+39 
-51 SSSVPSGSASASSV
+51 
-65 LSGATTSTAQPFA
+65 
-78 SQILQGLGTS
+78 
-88 NTTASNSI
+88 
-96 SSGATTST
+96 
-104 GQPLAPQILQ
+104 
-114 GFGSGT
+114 
-120 SSVSS
+120 
-125 TSILLSSP
+125 
-133 ASTGSPYVSN
+133 
-143 GMSSAVLGTAP
+143 
-154 SNSVPTNLG
+154 
-163 ISSSGAYRPPY
+163 
-174 GPPYGSQQATS
+174 
-185 GGLSLRP
+185 
-192 LVSQSPLGFGS
+192 
-203 GSSPVSS
+203 
-210 LGPSVTA
+210 
-217 PAFTLPSNS
+217 
-226 LLNASPSN
+226 
-234 LSYPITGPTSSGPSN
+234 
-249 SLAKPIALAS
+249 
-259 TGVFRG
+259 
-265 TAPSNLPFSISVPLN
+265 
-280 SAVSNSLPRSAQPT
+280 
-294 ITANSASN
+294 
-302 GTISNAT
+302 
-309 STGGCFDWLGH
+309 
-320 PLPCNCPGAYSSG
+320 
-333 GYTSLVAIT
+333 
-342 NIVTNTAVNPPVL
+342 
-355 STKITTETVGPPA
+355 
-368 VVPGQDTC
+368 
-376 GMACLIGA
+376 
-384 SEVQILYW
+384 
-392 PITTGQAN
+392 
-400 LSITAAGP
+400 
-408 TTPYSYVS
+408 
-416 NGFTFTSPSVYVA
+416 
-429 YRGLKASAAYDPFGE
+429 
-444 PLGTASHD
+444 
-452 VTVGYPPEALSTSH
+452 
-466 CNLAYTMSAQQYQPI
+466 
-481 NYTELQYP
+481 EL
-489 PPNSAITD
+489 
-497 CPHASGQPDVGG
+497 
-509 AIYNPSAS
+509 
-517 NEATNAFFS
+517 
-526 IPGALNWVDPAW
+526 
-538 STCIPVTYGVF
+538 
-549 DPPKAL
+549 
-555 SKAAQMAPQTAAGTS
+555 
-570 GPFPETAAPGSSAT
+570 
-584 PAAAPVTVAPGA
+584 
-596 LGGLPVPAALSPAS
+596 
-610 VLIPEPTSL
+610 
-619 SAATGFDPSDTGSI
+619 
-633 VLIGTGSAAAF
+633 F
-644 GFLGGDKA
+644 GFYGGDKA
-652 PSFLDAATA
+652 PSFLLAATA
-661 LVPDVSVNEVF
+661 LVPSVSVNEIL
-672 ATPAPSNGP
+672 ATPVASPIPSNP
-681 NNTPQQAPQQA
+681 PQQA
-692 TSEAAAPIPVVNT
+692 TSEAAASIPVVNT

-712 MATPNSIVAAPTAAA
+712 MATPSSVVAAPTAAA
-727 QPAVSPINAPI
+727 QPAVSPVNAPV
-738 DIVPTANPPAATAPA
+738 DNSPAANPPAVTAPA

-758 GNTPAGNT
+758 GNAPAGNT
-766 PAGSA
+766 PAGNA
-771 PAVNVAAGNS
+771 PAGNAPAGNS
-781 PVTNPPG
+781 PVTNPPA
-788 TAVNNPVVLA
+788 TAVNNPVVVA

-807 DTAAPASNGGVVIAS
+807 NTAAPASNGGVVIAS

-853 VHAQIEP
+853 VPTQTEP
-860 TPVLVGGNSIES
+860 TPVLVGENSIES

-881 SSTYEPGVVA
+881 SSTYEPGVVT
-891 QVAGTPISVGSSN
+891 QLAGTPISVGSSN

-915 SVAAVVPQAAPVT
+915 SVAAVAPQVAPVT

-955 GSSTYQPG
+955 ASSTYQPG

-987 ALPSAPSATPVL
+987 ALPTAPPATPVL

-1005 AKAFSGGVVIAGST
+1005 AKASSGGIVIAGST

-1049 PNAEPQTPAPNPVQ
+1049 PNAAPQTPAPTPVQ
-1063 TPVQTPV
+1063 TPAQTPV

-1104 VTAGTNNVAVGG
+1104 VTAGTNNVVIGG
-1116 DNYALP
+1116 NNYALP
-1122 DAAGAT
+1122 DTAGAT

-1143 AIIAGQTVSRAS
+1143 AVVAGQTVSRAS

-1188 GGSTYA
+1188 GGSTYSL
-1194 FPSTAGAILQTPAP
+1194 PSTAGAILQTPAP
-1208 QAQPQTTAFVGGQSI
+1208 QTQPQTTAFVGGQSI

-1264 YTLPSTAGAVLQTP
+1264 YALPSTAGAVLQTP
-1278 APQPSVPVEV
+1278 APQPSSPVEV
-1288 GGNSIVKAA
+1288 GGNSIVKAP

-1304 SSTIAPGSKAT
+1304 SSTIAPGSKTT

-1363 SIARASNGGLIIG
+1363 SIARASNGGIIIG

-1387 ISGQVV
+1387 ISGQVI
-1393 SAGTTNVVIGSST
+1393 SAGAINIAIGGST

-1416 LQTPSPSTPS
+1416 LQTPSPVTPS

-1477 DGSNYALPTTAGALL
+1477 DGNNYALPTTAGALL
-1492 ETPAPTSPKTAEA
+1492 ETPAPISPKPAEA
-1505 VVTLANGDVI
+1505 AVTLANGDVI
-1515 SAGGPAAVISGVTAS
+1515 SAGGPAAVVSGVTAS
-1530 ILGDDSG
+1530 VLGDDSG
-1537 LVIGSKIIPLPP
+1537 LVIGSETIPLPP

-1558 VYTVGS
+1558 VYTVGG

-1619 QFTVGGTTF
+1619 LFTVGGTTF
-1628 TAAATGFAI
+1628 AAAATGFAVD
-1637 GGTSLAPGGSAITIS
+1637 GTSLAPGGSAITIS

-1659 TAGLQIGS
+1659 TAGLQIGL

-1682 GLVSGIGTA
+1682 GLVSGVGPA
-1691 PTGFYNATS
+1691 PTGFYNGTNT

-1717 TPLTGAVSPTQAATS
+1717 TPLTGAGSPSQAATS
-1732 TAKPKTGMASR
+1732 TARPKTGMASR
-1743 FGNEIWV
+1743 FGGEIWV
-1750 LMTVIL
+1750 FMTAIL
-1756 GWGVGV
+1756 GWSVGI
-1762 VAFTM
+1762 VAFMM